1 MKKEKREKVVAYIVL
16 VIIAIVFV
24 VPLAWVILASF
35 DKNASLAVSMPD
47 LTLENYVEV
56 LTNMANLRSF
66 ANGLILSIGVSVL
79 VVICA
84 GLAAYPL
91 SRYEMKH
98 KKIFMLSML
107 FMTSL
112 PITTV
117 MVPVLKVFVTIGL
130 YDNMLGI
137 ILFMTAS
144 SMPYA
149 IWMMKNFMD
158 SVPIS
163 LEEAAWV
170 DGSGRFR
177 GILKVVMPLML
188 PGIFTIAIYT
198 FSGCWGNFFVPFI
211 LLSTSEKYPASIML
225 YQFFG
230 QHSVA
235 YGTLAAYSVAYALPS
250 VVLYVITQKWMSRGF
265 SMSGANKG

>member
-1 MKKEKREKVVAYIVL
+1 MREKREKRIAYVVL
-16 VIIAIVFV
+16 TIIAVIFAL
-24 VPLAWVILASF
+24 PLAWIVLASL

-47 LTLENYVEV
+47 LTGENFKEV
-56 LTNMANLRSF
+56 LTNTANLRSF
-66 ANGLILSIGVSVL
+66 LNGLLISLGAATIVIILST
-79 VVICA
+79 
-84 GLAAYPL
+84 LAAYAL

-98 KKIFMLSML
+98 KKMFMLSML

-117 MVPVLKVFVTIGL
+117 MVPVFKVFVSFGL
-130 YDNMLGI
+130 YDNLFGI
-137 ILFMTAS
+137 VLFMAAS
-144 SMPYA
+144 GMPYA

-158 SVPIS
+158 AVPLS
-163 LEEAAWV
+163 FEEAAWV
-170 DGSGRFR
+170 DGSSRFR
-177 GILKVVMPLML
+177 GIIRVVLPLML
-188 PGIFTIAIYT
+188 PGIFTVGIYT

-235 YGTLAAYSVAYALPS
+235 YGTLAAYSAIYALPS
-250 VVLYVITQKWMSRGF
+250 VILYVITQKWMSQGF
-265 SMSGANKG
+265 SMGGGDKG

>member
-1 MKKEKREKVVAYIVL
+1 MREKRDKIIAYAVL
-16 VIIAIVFV
+16 VIIAIAFAL
-24 VPLAWVILASF
+24 PLAWVILASF
-35 DKNASLAVSMPD
+35 DKNASLAASVPD
-47 LTLENYVEV
+47 FTFGNYKEV
-56 LTNMANLRSF
+56 LTSMTNLKSF
-66 ANGLILSIGVSVL
+66 ANGLVMSLGVAIL
-79 VVICA
+79 VVILA

-91 SRYEMKH
+91 SRFEMKH
-98 KKIFMLSML
+98 KKMFMLSML

-117 MVPVLKVFVTIGL
+117 MVPVFKVFVTIGL
-130 YDNMLGI
+130 YDNILGI

-144 SMPYA
+144 SLPYA

-158 SVPIS
+158 SVPVS

-170 DGSGRFR
+170 DGSSRFR
-177 GILKVVMPLML
+177 SIRKVVLPLML
-188 PGIFTIAIYT
+188 PGVFTIGIYT

-211 LLSTSEKYPASIML
+211 LLSSSEKYPASIML

-235 YGTLAAYSVAYALPS
+235 YGTLAAYSVAYAMPS
-250 VVLYVITQKWMSRGF
+250 IILYVIIQKWMSKGF
-265 SMSGANKG
+265 GMAGANKG

>member
-1 MKKEKREKVVAYIVL
+1 MSEKRDKIIAYIVL
-16 VIIAIVFV
+16 TIIAIIFV

-35 DKNASLAVSMPD
+35 DKNASLSASIPD
-47 LTLENYVEV
+47 FTVNNYIEV
-56 LTNMANLRSF
+56 LTSSANLRSF
-66 ANGLILSIGVSVL
+66 ANGLVMSIGVAVFVVVL
-79 VVICA
+79 S

-91 SRYEMKH
+91 SRFEMKH
-98 KKIFMLSML
+98 KKLFMLSML

-117 MVPVLKVFVTIGL
+117 MVPVFKVFVSVKL
-130 YDNMLGI
+130 YDNILGI

-158 SVPIS
+158 AVPIS

-170 DGSGRFR
+170 DGNSRFSGIR
-177 GILKVVMPLML
+177 KVVLPVML

-211 LLSTSEKYPASIML
+211 LLSSSEKYPASIML

-235 YGTLAAYSVAYALPS
+235 YGTLAAYSVVYAMPS
-250 VVLYVITQKWMSRGF
+250 IVLYVIIQKWMSKGF
-265 SMSGANKG
+265 GMAGANKG

>member
-1 MKKEKREKVVAYIVL
+1 MKREKKDTVVAYIVL
-16 VIIAIVFV
+16 VIISIAFLL
-24 VPLAWVILASF
+24 PLAWIILASL
-35 DKNASLAVSMPD
+35 DTNATLAIGVPNF
-47 LTLENYVEV
+47 TLNNYKEV
-56 LTNMANLRSF
+56 LTNMDDLRSF
-66 ANGLILSIGVSVL
+66 GNGLLLSVCESFL
-79 VVICA
+79 VVILA

-91 SRYEMKH
+91 SRFEMKH
-98 KKIFMLSML
+98 KKLFMLSML

-117 MVPVLKVFVTIGL
+117 MVPVYKVFVSIGL
-130 YDNMLGI
+130 YDNLFGI
-137 ILFMTAS
+137 VLFMAAS

-158 SVPIS
+158 SVPVS

-170 DGSGRFR
+170 DGAGRLK
-177 GILKVVMPLML
+177 GIIKVITPLML

-211 LLSTSEKYPASIML
+211 LLATSEKYPASIML

-235 YGTLAAYSVAYALPS
+235 YGMLAAYSAIYAVPS
-250 VVLYVITQKWMSRGF
+250 ILLYVITQKWMSKGF
-265 SMSGANKG
+265 SMSGADKG

>member
-1 MKKEKREKVVAYIVL
+1 MGEKREKITAYTVL
-16 VIIAIVFV
+16 VVIAVLFAL
-24 VPLAWVILASF
+24 PLAWVILASF
-35 DKNASLAVSMPD
+35 DKNASLAASIPD
-47 LTLENYVEV
+47 FTGSNYVEV
-56 LTNMANLRSF
+56 LTNSANLRSF
-66 ANGLILSIGVSVL
+66 ANGLVLSLGVSIL
-79 VVICA
+79 VVICSI
-84 GLAAYPL
+84 LAAYPL
-91 SRYEMKH
+91 SRFEMKH
-98 KKIFMLSML
+98 KKLFMLSML

-117 MVPVLKVFVTIGL
+117 MVPVFKVFVSIKL
-130 YDNMLGI
+130 YDNLGGI

-144 SMPYA
+144 SLPYA

-158 SVPIS
+158 AVPVS

-177 GILKVVMPLML
+177 GIIKVIMPLML

-211 LLSTSEKYPASIML
+211 LLSSSEKYPASIML

-235 YGTLAAYSVAYALPS
+235 YGTLAAYSVVYAMPS
-250 VVLYVITQKWMSRGF
+250 VVLYVITQKWMSKGF
-265 SMSGANKG
+265 NMSGANKG

>member
-1 MKKEKREKVVAYIVL
+1 MKERKYIANIL
-16 VIIAIVFV
+16 LIILGIVFAL
-24 VPLAWVILASF
+24 PLAWIVLASF
-35 DKNASLAVSMPD
+35 DKNASLSVSIPD
-47 LTLENYVEV
+47 FTTSNFVEV
-56 LTNMANLRSF
+56 LTNSSNLKSF
-66 ANGLILSIGVSVL
+66 ANGLLMSFGVSVL
-79 VVICA
+79 VVV
-84 GLAAYPL
+84 LAVLAVYPL

-98 KKIFMLSML
+98 KKLFMLSML
-107 FMTSL
+107 FLTSL

-117 MVPVLKVFVTIGL
+117 MVPVFRIFVSMKL
-130 YDNMLGI
+130 YDNIGGI
-137 ILFMTAS
+137 VLFMAAS

-158 SVPIS
+158 SVPVS

-170 DGSGRFR
+170 DGCGKLR
-177 GILKVVMPLML
+177 GIFKVVLPMML

-211 LLSTSEKYPASIML
+211 LLSSSEKFPPSILL

-235 YGTLAAYSVAYALPS
+235 YGTLAAYSAIYAIPS
-250 VVLYVITQKWMSRGF
+250 VILYVITQKWMSKGF
-265 SMSGANKG
+265 GMSGANKG